1 MNLVPLA
8 LFFLCTAV
16 MGVVTGPEETEDQ
29 VQLKLKIGEEQR
41 LKNEGLR
48 IRFVSVVEDSRC
60 PKNVNCVWA
69 GNGKVL
75 LNIADRR
82 KKSRSVELN
91 TNLEPRAVTSS
102 GYEIKLLELD
112 PYPVVN
118 ETIQPDKYVAILA
131 IRKL

>member
-1 MNLVPLA
+1 
-8 LFFLCTAV
+8 